1 MAVWYDRR
9 DTVFTA
15 CKLASSH
22 TSISVFVHAR
32 IYITWFCTHFLHF
45 FIGSVRYVTP
55 PPLIPNLVSAAIVL
69 RLSSPCNLF
78 SPGDDFILLSL
89 FLYLS
94 LPISFCLSFLLSS
107 PLNHFLKIRG
117 RKWTGVT
124 RCRIKEK
131 KKKKSSTRNDASG
144 PWTVLSHAPP
154 TQLDPMLSL
163 WILEKDAKK
172 VLSVL
177 QEVNSE
183 CQMISDKRHEQSR
196 KRETRSVDWSK

>member
-131 KKKKSSTRNDASG
+131 KKKKNPQPGTMLQDHGQCCRM
-144 PWTVLSHAPP
+144 LLPP
-154 TQLDPMLSL
+154 SLILCSAYGFWRKMLRKY
-163 WILEKDAKK
+163 WVCFKK
-172 VLSVL
+172 
-177 QEVNSE
+177 
-183 CQMISDKRHEQSR
+183 
-196 KRETRSVDWSK
+196 

>member
-55 PPLIPNLVSAAIVL
+55 PPLIPNLVWDAIVL
-69 RLSSPCNLF
+69 WLSSTCNLF

-131 KKKKSSTRNDASG
+131 KKKKILNQERCFRTMDSAVACSSHPAWSYAQPMDSG
-144 PWTVLSHAPP
+144 
-154 TQLDPMLSL
+154 
-163 WILEKDAKK
+163 ER
-172 VLSVL
+172 
-177 QEVNSE
+177 
-183 CQMISDKRHEQSR
+183 C
-196 KRETRSVDWSK
+196 

>member
-1 MAVWYDRR
+1 MIDVILYLQHANWPPRIQ
-9 DTVFTA
+9 
-15 CKLASSH
+15 ASVCLFMHGFISH
-22 TSISVFVHAR
+22 GFAR
-32 IYITWFCTHFLHF
+32 IFYTSSLAASGMLH
-45 FIGSVRYVTP
+45 